1 MTWYGFQI
9 CIYDCVWLDMVSK
22 YINMTEYELD
32 MISKYV
38 NIIEYDLIWFP
49 NMLIW

>member
-22 YINMTEYELD
+22 YVIMT
-32 MISKYV
+32 
-38 NIIEYDLIWFP
+38 EYDLIWFQ
-49 NMLIW
+49 NMLIWLNMTWYGFQIC